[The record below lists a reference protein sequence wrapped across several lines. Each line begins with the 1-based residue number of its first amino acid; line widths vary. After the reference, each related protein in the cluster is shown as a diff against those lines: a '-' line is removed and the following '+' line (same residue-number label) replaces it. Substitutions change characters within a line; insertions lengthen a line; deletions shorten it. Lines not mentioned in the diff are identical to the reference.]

1 MLIFFYSFIC
11 FCTFE
16 HNLLNPEN
24 FTNMASS
31 IQNKLVEAFDLSWN
45 KWETDLYS
53 NSQYMVHL
61 KRNVSV
67 ATL

>member
-1 MLIFFYSFIC
+1 
-11 FCTFE
+11 
-16 HNLLNPEN
+16 
-24 FTNMASS
+24 MASS